1 MAEPK
6 EFRVPTSKEM
16 REVEDAYALAVGR
29 VSVAW
34 NYLHGALG
42 DLFALVIGGDVEL
55 VLASWSSNE
64 NDRAQREMLRVAIKT
79 ASPGRWKQTPE
90 APDDLLWILGRADKL
105 SDVRNDAIHALVLLH
120 IGLETV
126 EMNVASPPGASAN
139 ENCSTTLRRVRS
151 SSTISPNARVMSTR
165 STPSLGGPL
174 ARSPSLTGGSGRPRG
189 HRKHGKRLA

>member
-1 MAEPK
+1 VVDERPRLPASEIEKLLLDALRRLPTLRNTQSVTIRPYSGPK
-6 EFRVPTSKEM
+6 GWS
-16 REVEDAYALAVGR
+16 
-29 VSVAW
+29 W
-34 NYLHGALG
+34 
-42 DLFALVIGGDVEL
+42 EL
-55 VLASWSSNE
+55 
-64 NDRAQREMLRVAIKT
+64 D
-79 ASPGRWKQTPE
+79 SPGRWKQTPE